1 MLDDNLKDQRAA
13 FDFLRE
19 KFRSQESFTKI
30 ELQQKTS
37 WDWKSVSTYWS
48 KQFEPFVKPVSP
60 ILKGS
65 ARKDQKYRVTRAFL
79 PFGTW
84 TKFRR
89 HVSQKRRL
97 TFEYD
102 HSTYET
108 VLLFDFFLPLT
119 NETVLRM
126 SLDSLFYKDTIQ
138 KQLLAIG
145 IQTLRQQFKTAK
157 DLNDDEFL
165 QELATW
171 IGDRFGG
178 YSISHVSGRFKARP
192 DKGEPAIL
200 TMQEA
205 TALQERAGR
214 YLIDETTAI
223 TRFIFPCR
231 DKEEAETVR
240 WFFFQLFVE
249 SVIEVSGEAEVWMIE
264 SGLQTRLHTWS
275 VKQES

>member
-1 MLDDNLKDQRAA
+1 MADDNLKDQRAA

-19 KFRSQESFTKI
+19 KFRAQDAFTKSD
-30 ELQQKTS
+30 LQEKTS

-48 KQFEPFVKPVSP
+48 KQFEPFVKPVPP

-65 ARKDQKYRVTRAFL
+65 AQKDQRFRVTRAFL

-102 HSTYET
+102 HATYDA

-145 IQTLRQQFKTAK
+145 IQALRMHFKGTEGA
-157 DLNDDEFL
+157 NDDAFL
-165 QELATW
+165 QELTGW
-171 IGDRFGG
+171 IGDRFCG
-178 YSISHVSGRFKARP
+178 YSISHVNGRFKARP
-192 DKGEPAIL
+192 DKGEPPIL

-205 TALQERAGR
+205 VALQERAGR

-223 TRFIFPCR
+223 TRFIFPCH

-240 WFFFQLFVE
+240 WFFFELFVE

-264 SGLQTRLHTWS
+264 SGLQTQLHIWS
-275 VKQES
+275 VKEDS

>member
-1 MLDDNLKDQRAA
+1 LGLEISQHILVETIRALCQTSFSDPKRQRT
-13 FDFLRE
+13 E
-19 KFRSQESFTKI
+19 RSK
-30 ELQQKTS
+30 
-37 WDWKSVSTYWS
+37 VSRHS
-48 KQFEPFVKPVSP
+48 
-60 ILKGS
+60 
-65 ARKDQKYRVTRAFL
+65 RVLAV
-79 PFGTW
+79 GTW